1 VSVAEGLRLRFL
13 CVILL
18 LTLLL
23 VTPIHALEIR
33 GAVFNVGMPEVRWTP
48 QNFAGFYYDLDHD
61 LGYESLTLRLS
72 DATPTGAT
80 ISSEQDEVG
89 NYGVVYKTN
98 MRQVTALSNAK
109 IGATYGKLTV
119 ADINSTT
126 GMITLDNR
134 GNQFAISKN
143 KTIEL
148 MPGIG
153 IKTGYQDGTAYTP
166 LRYYIY
172 KKITDPGTY
181 QIRGTVANI
190 LQNQVT
196 WDNSSFPG
204 FYYDIDRNIGAETLT
219 LRLSNTTTTGAT
231 LSDHPNA
238 DGYRGVVYT
247 TQTQLKK
254 FKYRPWGQYDV
265 IGFLAE
271 RYFAAYDNTVTAEV
285 TNAGAVVAYL
295 YDASKN
301 RNLMTN
307 EQISKVLID
316 DDTIKLVKK
325 SIKLQEGYELV
336 LKSVNSNGQVYLQLL
351 KNGQLI
357 DETFISPPIY
367 NTLIADMP
375 DKTYCFRKDLGD
387 TSNIILI
394 GVHFRSVYMDAEQPM
409 AIVDGIW
416 QISDTPTKLNVNQQ
430 YGKMS
435 IRDVDAT
442 SMTIIMDNKNN
453 PINLTRKSDIELMPS
468 IHLRT
473 ADNETLRYYI
483 YKTET
488 IT

>member
-1 VSVAEGLRLRFL
+1 MRRP
-13 CVILL
+13 CRILPA
-18 LTLLL
+18 TLLMLL
-23 VTPIHALEIR
+23 VMAAPINALEIR
-33 GAVFNVGMPEVRWTP
+33 GAVFNVLMPEVVWTP

-61 LGYESLTLRLS
+61 LGYDSLTLRLS

-80 ISSEQDEVG
+80 ISGEQDETG

-98 MRQVTALSNAK
+98 MRQAALNNAK
-109 IGATYGKLTV
+109 IGATYGKLIV
-119 ADINSTT
+119 ADINKTT
-126 GMITLDNR
+126 GIMTLDNR
-134 GNQFAISKN
+134 GNEFSISRN

-181 QIRGTVANI
+181 QLRGTVANVM
-190 LQNQVT
+190 QNQVT

-204 FYYDIDRNIGAETLT
+204 FYYDLDRNIGAETLT
-219 LRLSNTTTTGAT
+219 FRLSNTTTKGAT
-231 LSDHPNA
+231 LSDKPDDIGN
-238 DGYRGVVYT
+238 RGVVYE
-247 TQTQLKK
+247 TQAQLKR
-254 FKYRPWGQYDV
+254 FKCRFWGQYDV
-265 IGFLAE
+265 MPFLGE
-271 RYFAAYDNTVTAEV
+271 PYFASYDPTVTADV
-285 TNAGAVVAYL
+285 AAVNEDVAFL
-295 YDASKN
+295 YDQSRN
-301 RNLMTN
+301 RNLMTS
-307 EQISKVLID
+307 EQISKVLVD
-316 DDTIKLVKK
+316 DDTVRLIKK

-367 NTLIADMP
+367 NTGIADMP

-394 GVHFRSVYMDAEQPM
+394 AVHFRSVYMDTEQPM

-416 QISDTPTKLNVNQQ
+416 QISDTPIQLNIDQQ

-435 IRDVDAT
+435 IRNVDPT
-442 SMTIIMDNKNN
+442 GMTITMDNKNN
-453 PINLTRKSDIELMPS
+453 RINLTRKSDIELMPS
-468 IHLRT
+468 IHIRT

-488 IT
+488 LT